1 MARPMTVT
9 FLGTCSGGG
18 PNESCNCSSLI
29 VDCLRDGSLWMVDCA
44 EGTTRQFAFQ
54 PPDTP
59 VWLKPQSVSKLF
71 ITHMHADHTMGVVTM
86 LRNVLFAPS
95 IVVPV
100 NAPPRIEIYGPA
112 GIRTFVRSILK
123 MTLTHTAD
131 KYVVHELLRLE
142 DAPTPCEPPEVM
154 HSSEL
159 VGRDIRCSDD
169 GFWRAFTQGRGV
181 FGDVVVDA
189 GPILHCDPCL
199 GFILREPDAPARK
212 IVILG
217 DTYDPSPTIPFPRN
231 KRTPETVLRTALPRG
246 HSIPRMAGEFAKT
259 IGAEKLV
266 LNHIGCS
273 FPAPRRDRDPRMH
286 VMREIERQAT
296 EAWGCGRYAMA
307 AWDFMRVAVLATDPA
322 ALTSLRNIGR
332 GQIAFSDG
340 IKNTGIRLTADF
352 QYDSNAPTPEPI
364 RSKLR
369 SGQRTWWKSPKS
381 EKKRLRL
388 KFCKE
393 L

>member
-18 PNESCNCSSLI
+18 PNESRNCSSLI
-29 VDCLRDGSLWMVDCA
+29 VDCLRDSSLWMVDCA

-54 PPDTP
+54 PPETP

-95 IVVPV
+95 IDVPV

-142 DAPTPCEPPEVM
+142 DTPTPCEPPEVM

-159 VGRDIRCSDD
+159 VGRDIQCSDD

-189 GPILHCDPCL
+189 GPILHRDPCL

-217 DTYDPSPTIPFPRN
+217 DMYDPSPIIPLCTAPSLLIHEATDAHIPREISPRN
-231 KRTPETVLRTALPRG
+231 KRTPETVLRTALARG

-266 LNHIGCS
+266 LNHIGCR

-286 VMREIERQAT
+286 VMREIERQVT
-296 EAWGCGRYAMA
+296 EAWGSGRYAMA
-307 AWDFMRVAVLATDPA
+307 AWDLMRVAVLAPDPA
-322 ALTSLRNIGR
+322 ALTSQN
-332 GQIAFSDG
+332 
-340 IKNTGIRLTADF
+340 
-352 QYDSNAPTPEPI
+352 PT
-364 RSKLR
+364 
-369 SGQRTWWKSPKS
+369 
-381 EKKRLRL
+381 KKRKRSH
-388 KFCKE
+388 KSFT
-393 L
+393 

>member
-1 MARPMTVT
+1 MKSSDINSTILFEPIRPRNTLKRPRAILLAATSLHRTLHAAHWHMAGPMTIT

-18 PNESCNCSSLI
+18 PNESRKCSSLI

-59 VWLKPQSVSKLF
+59 CLQD
-71 ITHMHADHTMGVVTM
+71 MHADHTMGVVTL

-95 IVVPV
+95 IDAPV

-142 DAPTPCEPPEVM
+142 DAPTPCEPLERHPM
-154 HSSEL
+154 L
-159 VGRDIRCSDD
+159 DD
-169 GFWRAFTQGRGV
+169 GFWRAFTQARGV

-189 GPILHCDPCL
+189 GHILHRDPSL

-217 DTYDPSPTIPFPRN
+217 DTYDLSPIIPLCTAASLLIHEATDAHIPREIGPRN
-231 KRTPETVLRTALPRG
+231 NRTPETVLHTALTRG

-259 IGAEKLV
+259 IGGEKLV
-266 LNHIGCS
+266 LNHIGCR
-273 FPAPRRDRDPRMH
+273 FPAPRRDRDLRMH

-296 EAWGCGRYAMA
+296 EAWGSGRYAMA
-307 AWDFMRVAVLATDPA
+307 AWDFMRVAVLAPDPA
-322 ALTSLRNIGR
+322 ALTSQN
-332 GQIAFSDG
+332 S
-340 IKNTGIRLTADF
+340 T
-352 QYDSNAPTPEPI
+352 
-364 RSKLR
+364 
-369 SGQRTWWKSPKS
+369 
-381 EKKRLRL
+381 KKRKRSH
-388 KFCKE
+388 KNFT
-393 L
+393 